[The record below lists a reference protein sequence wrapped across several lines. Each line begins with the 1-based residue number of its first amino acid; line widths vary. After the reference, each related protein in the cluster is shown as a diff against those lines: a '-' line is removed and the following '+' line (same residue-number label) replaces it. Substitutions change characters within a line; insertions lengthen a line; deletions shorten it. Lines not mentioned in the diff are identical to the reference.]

1 MRHFSERRISEPQ
14 AASCC
19 RRARRRELALGAF
32 AAAALAV
39 TLALATSAT
48 AQAAPRFKV
57 CADVPW
63 NKPSLDLQA
72 ETLGANER
80 WSEGDQQDPSF
91 SMDFPFDVRV
101 LSSSISYDMS
111 FLGGAWTLS
120 RQAARTI
127 GKKCPQPGGKKQRML
142 VLRLRG
148 WKASR
153 ASRDAARKLVISASP
168 APGRIQTITFR
179 GLGGRNGFT
188 NQKITLVPEANR
200 GCYISHIPVKT
211 KPDTELEGYRNIQA
225 PGIDCA
231 EVESFVGEYNR
242 SEDLEGEFAGFDCT
256 SGLIVY
262 GGVLVTCEDQGGRVM
277 RFAYY
282 YPTMFEDQNG
292 ADDGDSE
299 DPENPDGE
307 DFARFSGQARAAAA
321 RCGSATLEAASNF
334 EARNI
339 TATGMSC
346 STARRELLRGGVGAH
361 GYQRYGGWSCRE
373 SSGLRYRCSKG
384 YRSFAFRLIP

>member
-1 MRHFSERRISEPQ
+1 MPLAFRRSVVHP
-14 AASCC
+14 AARGRST
-19 RRARRRELALGAF
+19 RRRLRD
-32 AAAALAV
+32 LAV
-39 TLALATSAT
+39 TSLAAASLVVAFALATGES

-63 NKPSLDLQA
+63 NKPSLELQA

-80 WSEGDQQDPSF
+80 WSQGDQDDPSF
-91 SMDFPFDVRV
+91 SLDFPFDVRV

-111 FLGGAWTLS
+111 YLGGAWTLS

-127 GKKCPQPGGKKQRML
+127 GKKCPQPGGKKLRML

-148 WKASR
+148 WQASR
-153 ASRDAARKLVISASP
+153 ASRDAANKLVIAASP

-188 NQKITLVPEANR
+188 NQKITLVPEGDR
-200 GCYISHIPVKT
+200 GCYISHIAVKT
-211 KPDTELEGYRNIQA
+211 RPDTELEGYRNIHA
-225 PGIDCA
+225 PGIDCG
-231 EVESFVGEYNR
+231 EVANFVDEYDQ

-262 GGVLVTCEDQGGRVM
+262 GGVLITCEDQDGRVM

-292 ADDGDSE
+292 SDDE
-299 DPENPDGE
+299 DPEDPDEE
-307 DFARFSGQARAAAA
+307 DFARFSGQMRAAAA
-321 RCGSATLEAASNF
+321 RCGSATLYSATLSF

-346 STARRELLRGGVGAH
+346 STARRELLRGGIGAH

-384 YRSFAFRLIP
+384 SRSFAFRIVP